1 MSQFLLQC
9 ITIDGIGLSHTEQV
23 RQLCGAG
30 AKWIQLRMKDASE
43 DEVERVAIECLDIC
57 DEHDALL
64 IINDYFDLAVKVEAG
79 GVHLGKEDT
88 NWKAARDIAGPD
100 FVIGGTVNSLSDA
113 RVALASR
120 SLDYV
125 GVGTFKFTETKRNL
139 SPVMDEKGIREIL
152 DFLGDLP
159 KVVIG
164 GVQPEDLARIAG
176 MDADGVAVSS
186 GLFVGGQVG
195 ENFKAYAESWP
206 VEDRE

>member
-1 MSQFLLQC
+1 M
-9 ITIDGIGLSHTEQV
+9 
-23 RQLCGAG
+23 
-30 AKWIQLRMKDASE
+30 
-43 DEVERVAIECLDIC
+43 
-57 DEHDALL
+57 
-64 IINDYFDLAVKVEAG
+64 
-79 GVHLGKEDT
+79 
-88 NWKAARDIAGPD
+88 
-100 FVIGGTVNSLSDA
+100 
-113 RVALASR
+113 ALASR

-125 GVGTFKFTETKRNL
+125 GVGPFKFTETKRNL